1 MAREKGADGLR
12 AGKAVPFQVGD
23 LLPLRSEHTNRAARS
38 FERRLDFPEREAFS
52 SAGAATKQSDKIPR
66 GEDMP
71 DRLTLLG
78 IQRGIR
84 RTIAGTKRGVP
95 SQALLSQANNVPFAG
110 DNLAG
115 GDFAGEP
122 FIPHITA
129 LLSDGLNVA
138 QCHFLSSGVFQR
150 VTPKFV
156 LMNDR
161 TPVKQVLFRP
171 PHRHLSGHSWRVRL
185 Q

>member
-1 MAREKGADGLR
+1 
-12 AGKAVPFQVGD
+12 
-23 LLPLRSEHTNRAARS
+23 
-38 FERRLDFPEREAFS
+38 
-52 SAGAATKQSDKIPR
+52 
-66 GEDMP
+66 MP

-78 IQRGIR
+78 IQRGTP
-84 RTIAGTKRGVP
+84 RTIAGTKRCVP

-122 FIPHITA
+122 FIPHIAA

-150 VTPKFV
+150 VTPQLV
-156 LMNDR
+156 LLN
-161 TPVKQVLFRP
+161 
-171 PHRHLSGHSWRVRL
+171 H
-185 Q
+185 